1 MTRMNRKARFVIL
14 FVSLPLVAFTIAGGF
29 LGQAVAREDTYRHLR
44 IFEDVVSLIT
54 NNYVEEVELEGVIQ
68 GALRGLADGLDS
80 ESAFLS
86 AAEVLAIETGESIP
100 TGELGLDI
108 ASQYYTQIISVRPG
122 SPAQKA
128 GLTPG
133 DFIRTIDGQT
143 TRRLSVIEAKK
154 LLLGSPGE
162 PIRLSLIRGNTTEP
176 HDIELTLE
184 RPSNSIIETSMKDD
198 TIGYIRLHRFSVG
211 AADEIASSA
220 STLLSNGARAFLVD
234 VRNISG
240 GSFDEAIATARLFV
254 ESGTLLRRTESGS
267 EEEVTI
273 TAVSGDQAIDVPV
286 VLLTDFGTAHA
297 AEVFVAGLAG
307 TERAD
312 TVGQRTAGRVSL
324 QKLIKLPDGT
334 GLWLSWA
341 RYLKASGDPI
351 HRAGI
356 LPTVSVEIPSVELG
370 EPIPPGDPIL
380 EQGVEHIRSM
390 IL

>member
-1 MTRMNRKARFVIL
+1 MEMTRRARFVIL
-14 FVSLPLVAFTIAGGF
+14 FVSLPLVAFTIVGGF

-54 NNYVEEVELEGVIQ
+54 NNYVEDVDLEGVIQ
-68 GALRGLADGLDS
+68 GALRGLAGGLDA

-86 AAEVLAIETGESIP
+86 AAEVLEIETGEPIP
-100 TGELGLDI
+100 AGELGLDI
-108 ASQYYTQIISVRPG
+108 ASQYYMQVIAVRPG
-122 SPAQKA
+122 SPADKA
-128 GLTPG
+128 GLIPG
-133 DFIRTIDGQT
+133 DFIRTIEGQT
-143 TRRLSVIEAKK
+143 TRRLSVIEGKK
-154 LLLGSPGE
+154 LLLGPPGE
-162 PIRLSLIRGNTTEP
+162 PVRLSMIRGNTTEP
-176 HDIELTLE
+176 YDIELTLE
-184 RPSNSIIETSMKDD
+184 RPSDSIVETSMQDD
-198 TIGYIRLHRFSVG
+198 TIGYVRVSRFSSG
-211 AADEIASSA
+211 AANEIASAA
-220 STLLSNGARAFLVD
+220 SNLLSNGARAFLID

-254 ESGTLLRRTESGS
+254 GSGTLLRRTESGS
-267 EEEVTI
+267 DEETTI
-273 TAVSGDQAIDVPV
+273 PAASGDRTIDVPV

-307 TERAD
+307 TDRAD
-312 TVGQRTAGRVSL
+312 TVGQRTAGRSSL

-356 LPTVSVEIPSVELG
+356 LPTVAVEVPIVELG
-370 EPIPPGDPIL
+370 EPLPPGDPIL
-380 EQGVEHIRSM
+380 EQGIEHIRSM

>member
-1 MTRMNRKARFVIL
+1 MIKMNRRARFVIL
-14 FVSLPLVAFTIAGGF
+14 FVSLPLVAFTLVGGF

-68 GALRGLADGLDS
+68 GALRGLAGGLDS

-86 AAEVLAIETGESIP
+86 AAEVQAIETGESIP
-100 TGELGLDI
+100 AGELGLDI
-108 ASQYYTQIISVRPG
+108 ASQYYLQIIAVRPG
-122 SPAQKA
+122 SPAERA
-128 GLTPG
+128 GLISG

-143 TRRLSVIEAKK
+143 TRRLSIIEGKK
-154 LLLGSPGE
+154 LLLGPPGD

-176 HDIELTLE
+176 YDIELTLE
-184 RPSNSIIETSMKDD
+184 RPNSSIVETSMQDD
-198 TIGYIRLHRFSVG
+198 TIGYIRVHQFSAG

-220 STLLSNGARAFLVD
+220 SNLLRNGARAFLVD

-273 TAVSGDQAIDVPV
+273 TAASGDQPIDVPV
-286 VLLTDFGTAHA
+286 VLLTNFGTAHA

-307 TERAD
+307 TN
-312 TVGQRTAGRVSL
+312 
-324 QKLIKLPDGT
+324 
-334 GLWLSWA
+334 
-341 RYLKASGDPI
+341 
-351 HRAGI
+351 
-356 LPTVSVEIPSVELG
+356 
-370 EPIPPGDPIL
+370 EPI
-380 EQGVEHIRSM
+380 Q
-390 IL
+390 

>member
-1 MTRMNRKARFVIL
+1 MIEMTRRARFIIL
-14 FVSLPLVAFTIAGGF
+14 FVSLPLVAFTIVGGF

-54 NNYVEEVELEGVIQ
+54 TNYVEEVELEGVIQ
-68 GALRGLADGLDS
+68 GALRGLAGGLDS

-86 AAEVLAIETGESIP
+86 ATEVLEIETGGPIP
-100 TGELGLDI
+100 AGELGLDI
-108 ASQYYTQIISVRPG
+108 ASQYYIQIIAVRPG
-122 SPAQKA
+122 SPADKA
-128 GLTPG
+128 GLIPG
-133 DFIRTIDGQT
+133 DFISTIEGQT
-143 TRRLSVIEAKK
+143 TRRLSVIEGKK
-154 LLLGSPGE
+154 LLLGPPGD
-162 PIRLSLIRGNTTEP
+162 PVRLSMIRGNTTEP
-176 HDIELTLE
+176 YDIELTLE
-184 RPSNSIIETSMKDD
+184 RPSDSIVETSIQDD
-198 TIGYIRLHRFSVG
+198 NIGYIKVYRFSSG
-211 AADEIASSA
+211 AANEIASVA
-220 STLLSNGARAFLVD
+220 STLVNNGARAFLID

-240 GSFDEAIATARLFV
+240 GSFDEAIAAARLFV

-267 EEEVTI
+267 EEEATI
-273 TAVSGDQAIDVPV
+273 PAASGDRVINVPV

-312 TVGQRTAGRVSL
+312 TVGQRTAGRASL

-356 LPTVSVEIPSVELG
+356 LPTVAVELPIVELG
-370 EPIPPGDPIL
+370 EPVPPGDPIL